1 MEAMPGP
8 PRVLLFDLG
17 GVLVD
22 FAGVAELRRLL
33 PTDMSEAEVQARWNA
48 CEPSQAFGCGR
59 LDTDT
64 FVTRFLADW
73 GVSLPPQDFLDAY
86 RSWARGWLPGAL
98 DLLADLRGRF
108 VLAAL
113 SNNNPVHWDRLTAE
127 LGLLEAFDHAWA
139 SHELGVRKP
148 DPEIF
153 RLALARLGQPAEA
166 VLFFDDAAGNVEVA
180 RSLGMQADVVD
191 SPAAVRA
198 ALSAR
203 GLL

>member
-1 MEAMPGP
+1 MTPS
-8 PRVLLFDLG
+8 VLLFDLG

-33 PTDMSEAEVQARWNA
+33 PTELSEAEVEARWNA
-48 CEPSQAFGCGR
+48 CAPSLAFGGGR

-64 FVTRFLADW
+64 FVARFREDW
-73 GVSLPPQDFLDAY
+73 GISLPPEDFVAAY

-98 DLLADLRGRF
+98 DLLGDLRGRF

-113 SNNNPVHWDRLTAE
+113 SNNNPLHWDRLTRE
-127 LGLLEAFDHAWA
+127 LGLLDAFDHAWA

-153 RLALARLGQPAEA
+153 RLALARLGQPAER
-166 VLFFDDAAGNVEVA
+166 VLFFDDAPGNVAVA
-180 RSLGMQADVVD
+180 RSLGLQAEVVD
-191 SPAAVRA
+191 GPAAVRA
-198 ALSAR
+198 ALVAR